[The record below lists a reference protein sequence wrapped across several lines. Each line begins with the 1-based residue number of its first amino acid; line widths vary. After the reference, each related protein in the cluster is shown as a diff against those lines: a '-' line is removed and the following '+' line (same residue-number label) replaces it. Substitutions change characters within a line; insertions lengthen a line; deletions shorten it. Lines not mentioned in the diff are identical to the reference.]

1 MKKIFAIILTVLA
14 ISACSDK
21 ILDIK
26 PTNSISD
33 AAVWSDPSLIRA
45 YHTALFNAIPH
56 GFKIDMQCK
65 TTDEIVTVNSGS
77 SPVIALAT
85 LTPDNVGNLSTTQW
99 HGGCNLNYWN
109 QAYQY
114 LRRINF
120 FLEQMETTDIS
131 MQDKDKLIAEARFLR
146 AFIYFYL
153 IERYGDVPLVTQSY
167 ELGSENTFSSTPFDE
182 IVAFID
188 KELAAIMPSL
198 PDYYATNDANFGHPT
213 KAVCQALLSR
223 MYLYA
228 ASPLFNTSNDK
239 SKWNKAYEA
248 SKKFI
253 DTYTQYS
260 LYPDYEKMFNQASGT
275 PNSEI
280 IFAQNFTSTSS
291 HQYPINTI
299 GRRYGGYGGW
309 WGSSG
314 VSKELL
320 DDYDM
325 INGEPAFIWNNG
337 VKTINPASG
346 YDPQH
351 PYDNRDPRMDMCI
364 LHDGSQFHGVTFE
377 MWVSS
382 DGTSWGYD
390 NVHQSSDN
398 PASNQQM
405 RKFMPPDEIP
415 LTWQEKYVM
424 PWIHFRLAEIYLNF
438 AEAAFET
445 GKEAECREYINKVR
459 ARVGMPGLP
468 ASVTGE
474 ALRARLYNER
484 HIELVFEE
492 HRYFDLRRWMIA
504 SEVLNRPGHGIK
516 ITLDK
521 ATGVKTYEDELLLD
535 RKFYDTMYLLPIA
548 TDELLK
554 NNGTL
559 QQTRTWR

>member
-1 MKKIFAIILTVLA
+1 MSHPFKHLRVILKHRHQVIRNGWHLGIFWHCLKHDLSKFGRTEFKVGSTYYVGTHSPIYEERLRNGYFS
-14 ISACSDK
+14 SACQH
-21 ILDIK
+21 
-26 PTNSISD
+26 
-33 AAVWSDPSLIRA
+33 
-45 YHTALFNAIPH
+45 HTRRNKH
-56 GFKIDMQCK
+56 HW
-65 TTDEIVTVNSGS
+65 E
-77 SPVIALAT
+77 
-85 LTPDNVGNLSTTQW
+85 
-99 HGGCNLNYWN
+99 YW
-109 QAYQY
+109 
-114 LRRINF
+114 
-120 FLEQMETTDIS
+120 
-131 MQDKDKLIAEARFLR
+131 
-146 AFIYFYL
+146 
-153 IERYGDVPLVTQSY
+153 
-167 ELGSENTFSSTPFDE
+167 
-182 IVAFID
+182 
-188 KELAAIMPSL
+188 
-198 PDYYATNDANFGHPT
+198 
-213 KAVCQALLSR
+213 
-223 MYLYA
+223 
-228 ASPLFNTSNDK
+228 
-239 SKWNKAYEA
+239 
-248 SKKFI
+248 
-253 DTYTQYS
+253 
-260 LYPDYEKMFNQASGT
+260 
-275 PNSEI
+275 
-280 IFAQNFTSTSS
+280 
-291 HQYPINTI
+291 
-299 GRRYGGYGGW
+299 
-309 WGSSG
+309 
-314 VSKELL
+314 
-320 DDYDM
+320 YDM

-377 MWVSS
+377 MWVST

-445 GKEAECREYINKVR
+445 GKEAECREYINKIR

-535 RKFYDTMYLLPIA
+535 RKFNDSMYLLPIA